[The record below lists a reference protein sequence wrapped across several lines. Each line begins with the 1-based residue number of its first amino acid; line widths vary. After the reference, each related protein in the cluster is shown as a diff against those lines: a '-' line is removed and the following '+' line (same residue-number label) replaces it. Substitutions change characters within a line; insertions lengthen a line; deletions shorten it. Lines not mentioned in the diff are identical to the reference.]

1 MPNAT
6 YLTDNFLIA
15 MPGLNDPNFAQTL
28 TYICEHSADGALGI
42 IVNRPTKIRL
52 SDILEQMELK
62 HPVQPQW
69 DVPIYAG
76 GPVGNERGF
85 VIHTGPDKYNTTL
98 QVTEQIHITTS
109 RDILLA
115 ISLGEGPAEYLVA
128 LGYAGWG
135 AGQLEQEIR
144 DNAWLCVK
152 ANKRLLFH
160 TPAEQRLAAAAG
172 LLGIEL
178 ASLTG
183 DMGHA

>member
-6 YLTDNFLIA
+6 YLTDHFLIA

-28 TYICEHSADGALGI
+28 TYVCEHSAEGALGI

-52 SDILEQMELK
+52 SDILEQMEPH

-69 DVPIYAG
+69 NAPIYAG
-76 GPVGNERGF
+76 GPVGSERGF
-85 VIHTGPDKYNTTL
+85 VIHGGPDKYNATL

-115 ISLGEGPAEYLVA
+115 IGLGEGPAEYLVA
-128 LGYAGWG
+128 LGYAGWE

-144 DNAWLCVK
+144 DNAWLSVK
-152 ANKRLLFH
+152 ANQRLLFH
-160 TPAEQRLAAAAG
+160 TPPEQRLAAAAG

-178 ASLTG
+178 AALTG